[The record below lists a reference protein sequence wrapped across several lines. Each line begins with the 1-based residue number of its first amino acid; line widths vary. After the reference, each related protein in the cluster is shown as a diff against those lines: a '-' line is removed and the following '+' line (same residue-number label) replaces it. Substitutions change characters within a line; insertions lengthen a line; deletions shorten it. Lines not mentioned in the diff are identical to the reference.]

1 MMNMPPP
8 VSHRSYDRHVAE
20 VSRVVSAVVDRE
32 MKQAATRLQEHLRSL
47 DDDLGDGPLDITVS
61 ADGTWATRG
70 YTSLHGLVFVISQ
83 DTGEILDFTLLSRH
97 CPTCNYHRRILD
109 DEEFARW
116 KDQHEEECQANY
128 TSSSKSMESA
138 GCLMLWTRSVSR
150 NQLRYTAFVGDGDS
164 AAYKTVLNEQPYGPD
179 VQIVKKDC
187 VGHVQKRMGTG
198 LRNLVAS
205 YKGQKLSDGKGIGG
219 MGRLTKKKMDSF
231 QVYYGKAIKEN
242 KGNAKEAQ
250 KAVKAILQHSV
261 STNESHAMS
270 IARRENHLGVAGKE
284 RKRKEHSSITTKLP
298 CLKQWLMLYGHFL
311 IALVSQSCWR
321 VQ

>member
-1 MMNMPPP
+1 M
-8 VSHRSYDRHVAE
+8 
-20 VSRVVSAVVDRE
+20 
-32 MKQAATRLQEHLRSL
+32 
-47 DDDLGDGPLDITVS
+47 
-61 ADGTWATRG
+61 
-70 YTSLHGLVFVISQ
+70 
-83 DTGEILDFTLLSRH
+83 
-97 CPTCNYHRRILD
+97 
-109 DEEFARW
+109 
-116 KDQHEEECQANY
+116 
-128 TSSSKSMESA
+128 
-138 GCLMLWTRSVSR
+138 SR

-164 AAYKTVLNEQPYGPD
+164 TAYKTVLNEQPYGPD
-179 VQIVKKDC
+179 VQIIKKDC
-187 VGHVQKRMGTG
+187 VVHVQKWMGTS